1 MGYKGFMHDSF
12 GYRELSDLPWW
23 VLVFWALG
31 ILAAATA
38 IVSLFFALGRRPG
51 KAWASEVPAVDSRDF
66 LVGISGLVNSPL
78 ESGGT
83 VKLLNNGDGFF
94 PALLQAMREAR
105 KTINFSVYIWEPGKA
120 SDMVFEVLTER
131 ARAGIE
137 VRVLLD
143 GLGCMRVPSEGL
155 DAFKAAGGRVSRFRP
170 VRFGSLT
177 RFHRRNHR
185 RSIVIDGAVAFTGGM
200 AVGDKW
206 LGNASRKEEWR
217 DSMVQVTGPLAKSVQ
232 SAFTTIWGS
241 CAGEMLMGDGHY
253 PAREAPAPGAHEVS
267 YHTCVISA
275 PSHED
280 HPLRLF
286 FMLSFLSAR
295 RTLYITTPY
304 FVPDEQTRK
313 AAAGRARQGV
323 DVRILLP
330 NELTDAVPI
339 RLAGHSYFDELLSA
353 GVRIFE
359 YQPVMMH
366 NKTLVVDGQWS
377 VVGSANM
384 DIRSKELNQEN
395 VLGILDEG
403 FGRQLDAAFLA
414 DLEKAKEIKLPEWRR
429 RGLWPRVKERVSVLF
444 AEQY

>member
-1 MGYKGFMHDSF
+1 MHDSF
-12 GYRELSDLPWW
+12 GLRDLAALPWW
-23 VLVFWALG
+23 LLAFFGLG
-31 ILAAATA
+31 ILAVATA

-51 KAWASEVPAVDSRDF
+51 KVWASEVPPVSSRDF

-78 ESGGT
+78 EEGGT
-83 VKLLNNGDGFF
+83 VKLLSNGDEIF
-94 PALLQAMREAR
+94 PALFEAMRNAK
-105 KTINFSVYIWEPGKA
+105 KTINFSAYIWEPGKV
-120 SDMVFEVLTER
+120 SDRFFEVLVER
-131 ARAGIE
+131 ARAGVE

-143 GLGCMRVPSEGL
+143 GLGCLRAPSKGL
-155 DAFKAAGGRVSRFRP
+155 KALEAAGGRVQRFRP
-170 VRFGSLT
+170 PRLGRLT

-185 RSIVIDGAVAFTGGM
+185 RSIVIDGSIGFTGGA

-206 LGNASRKEEWR
+206 LGNARNKEEWR
-217 DSMVQVTGPLAKSVQ
+217 DSMVQVTGPLAATVQ
-232 SAFTTIWGS
+232 AGFTGLWGAT
-241 CAGEMLMGDGHY
+241 AGEMLVGDAHY
-253 PAREAPAPGAHEVS
+253 PAREAAVPGAQEVS
-267 YHTCVISA
+267 WHTGVTSA

-280 HPLRLF
+280 RPMALF

-304 FVPDEQTRK
+304 FVPDAQTRA

-323 DVRILLP
+323 DVRILVP

-359 YQPVMMH
+359 YQPAMMH
-366 NKTLVVDGQWS
+366 NKTVVVDGQWS

-384 DIRSKELNQEN
+384 DIRSTELNQEN

-403 FGRQLDAAFLA
+403 FARQLQATFLA

-429 RGLWPRVKERVSVLF
+429 RGAWERVKERVSALF

>member
-1 MGYKGFMHDSF
+1 MDDSF
-12 GYRELSDLPWW
+12 GYRELAALPWW
-23 VLVFWALG
+23 ILLFSVLG
-31 ILAAATA
+31 ILAVSTA

-51 KAWASEVPAVDSRDF
+51 KAWASEVPPVNSRDF

-78 ESGGT
+78 EVGGT
-83 VKLLNNGDGFF
+83 VKLLNNGDEFF
-94 PALLQAMREAR
+94 PAILEAMRKAK
-105 KTINFSVYIWEPGKA
+105 KTINFSVYIWEPGKV
-120 SDMVFEVLTER
+120 SDSVFEVLTER
-131 ARAGIE
+131 ARAGVE
-137 VRVLLD
+137 VRLLLD
-143 GLGCMRVPSEGL
+143 GLGCMRAPNEGIEAL
-155 DAFKAAGGRVSRFRP
+155 EAAGGKVQRFRP
-170 VRFGSLT
+170 VRLGGLT

-185 RSIVIDGAVAFTGGM
+185 RSIVIDGLIAFTGGA

-206 LGNASRKEEWR
+206 LGSASTKEEWR

-232 SAFTTIWGS
+232 SAFTTLWGS

-253 PAREAPAPGAHEVS
+253 PAQEAAPAGAQEVS
-267 YHTCVISA
+267 HHTCVVSA

-280 HPLRLF
+280 HPLRQF

-295 RTLYITTPY
+295 RTLYIATPY
-304 FVPDEQTRK
+304 FVPDAQTRG
-313 AAAGRARQGV
+313 AAAARARQGV

-330 NELTDAVPI
+330 NEQTDAVPI
-339 RLAGHSYFDELLSA
+339 RLAGHSYFDDLLSA

-359 YQPVMMH
+359 YQPAMMH
-366 NKTLVVDGQWS
+366 NKTVVVDGQWS

-403 FGRQLDAAFLA
+403 FGRQLEASFLA
-414 DLEKAKEIKLPEWRR
+414 DLKKAKEITLPEWRR
-429 RGLWPRVKERVSVLF
+429 RGVWARVKERTSALF

>member
-1 MGYKGFMHDSF
+1 MDQSF
-12 GYRELSDLPWW
+12 AIRDLTALPWW
-23 VLVFWALG
+23 ILLFWVLG
-31 ILAAATA
+31 ILAVSTA

-51 KAWASEVPAVDSRDF
+51 KAWASEVPAVSSRDF

-78 ESGGT
+78 EAGGT
-83 VKLLNNGDGFF
+83 VKLLDNGGAFF
-94 PALLQAMREAR
+94 PALLAAMRNAR
-105 KTINFSVYIWEPGKA
+105 KTINFSVYIWEPGKV
-120 SDMVFEVLTER
+120 SDMVFEALTER

-155 DAFKAAGGRVSRFRP
+155 DAFKAAGGKVSHFRP

-185 RSIVIDGAVAFTGGM
+185 RSIVVDGAMGFTGGM
-200 AVGDKW
+200 AVSDKW
-206 LGNASRKEEWR
+206 LGGEPEKKEWR
-217 DSMVQVTGPLAKSVQ
+217 DSMVQVTGPLAKTVQ

-253 PAREAPAPGAHEVS
+253 PAREASAPGAQEVS
-267 YHTCVISA
+267 YHTGVISA

-304 FVPDEQTRK
+304 FVPDAQTRK
-313 AAAGRARQGV
+313 AAASRAKAGV

-330 NELTDAVPI
+330 NEQTDAVPI
-339 RLAGHSYFDELLSA
+339 RLAGQSYFDELLSA
-353 GVRIFE
+353 GIRIFE
-359 YQPVMMH
+359 YQPAMMH
-366 NKTLVVDGQWS
+366 SKTVVVDGQWS
-377 VVGSANM
+377 IVGSANM

-403 FGRQLDAAFLA
+403 FGRQLVATFLA
-414 DLEKAKEIKLPEWRR
+414 DCEKAKEIKLPEWRR
-429 RGLWPRVKERVSVLF
+429 RGIWARVKERASVLF

>member
-1 MGYKGFMHDSF
+1 MHDSF
-12 GYRELSDLPWW
+12 GLRDLTALPWW
-23 VLVFWALG
+23 ILAFWGLG
-31 ILAAATA
+31 ILAVSTA

-51 KAWASEVPAVDSRDF
+51 KAWASEIPPVTSRDF

-78 ESGGT
+78 EAGGT
-83 VKLLNNGDGFF
+83 VKLLDNGDEIF
-94 PALLQAMREAR
+94 PAILEAMRNAR
-105 KTINFSVYIWEPGKA
+105 KTINFSVYIWEPGKV
-120 SDMVFEVLTER
+120 SEMVFEVMIER
-131 ARAGIE
+131 ARAGVE

-143 GLGCMRVPSEGL
+143 GLGCMRTPSEGL
-155 DAFKAAGGRVSRFRP
+155 EALKAAGGKVERFRP
-170 VRFGSLT
+170 VRLGGLT
-177 RFHRRNHR
+177 RLHRRNHR
-185 RSIVIDGAVAFTGGM
+185 RAIVIDGSIAFTGGA

-206 LGNASRKEEWR
+206 LGNASTKEEWR

-232 SAFTTIWGS
+232 SAFTTLWGS

-253 PAREAPAPGAHEVS
+253 PDREASPPGAQEVS
-267 YHTCVISA
+267 YHTSVASA

-286 FMLSFLSAR
+286 VMLSFLSAR

-304 FVPDEQTRK
+304 FVPDAQTRA

-359 YQPVMMH
+359 YQPAMMH
-366 NKTLVVDGQWS
+366 NKTVVVDGQWS

-403 FGRQLDAAFLA
+403 FGRQVEATFLA
-414 DLEKAKEIKLPEWRR
+414 DLQKAREIKLPEWRR
-429 RGLWPRVKERVSVLF
+429 RGVWPRVKERASVLF